1 MTEKEKKLA
10 EDNIELAYYIAH
22 RWHKYSRI
30 ELDEAISCAQLG
42 LVKAAMKFDAE
53 KGCRFA
59 TYAYKIMENEI
70 RMELRKRNRRREEIY
85 FEDPIEGT
93 DGLVLGDMIADHRDC
108 FEALEAEDEMIR
120 NISLLTE
127 RADRSYDPASVPRK
141 VTGGMR
147 EDDGDQPVPVFEE
160 AGRSKRK
167 DPGRID

>member
-70 RMELRKRNRRREEIY
+70 RTELRKRNRRREEIY

-127 RADRSYDPASVPRK
+127 RERTAVMIRLQCPEKSQAECGRMMGISQSLFSR
-141 VTGGMR
+141 R
-147 EDDGDQPVPVFEE
+147 LAE
-160 AGRSKRK
+160 AKGKILA
-167 DPGRID
+167 G

>member
-70 RMELRKRNRRREEIY
+70 RTELRKRNRRREEIY

-127 RADRSYDPASVPRK
+127 RERTAVMIRLQCPEKSQAECGRMMGISQSLFSWRLA
-141 VTGGMR
+141 
-147 EDDGDQPVPVFEE
+147 E
-160 AGRSKRK
+160 AKGKILA
-167 DPGRID
+167 G

>member
-70 RMELRKRNRRREEIY
+70 RTELRKRNRRREEIY

-127 RADRSYDPASVPRK
+127 RERTAVMIRLQCPEKSQAECGRMMGISQSLFSRK
-141 VTGGMR
+141 LA
-147 EDDGDQPVPVFEE
+147 E
-160 AGRSKRK
+160 AKGKILA
-167 DPGRID
+167 G

>member
-127 RADRSYDPASVPRK
+127 RERTAVMIRLQCPEKSQAECGRMMGISQSLFSR
-141 VTGGMR
+141 R
-147 EDDGDQPVPVFEE
+147 LAE
-160 AGRSKRK
+160 AKGKILA
-167 DPGRID
+167 G